1 MWFILFQ
8 GQEQEQHLLVLR
20 IDWLYKKL
28 VLSITHNA
36 DNFAKL
42 FKQRIHLYTYVFLAL
57 MRGVKLLQC
66 TPLGSTLCYF
76 CLNWLSTFP
85 ASVCEFSSSSVQIP
99 KCTVMSDSVHTHI
112 QRPKVKPFQE
122 KNPFCMQI
130 RKWICT
136 KDYKMTVSN
145 THSNAFNHFFLQS
158 NKGELSIFT
167 INIILAL
174 GLLVF
179 FSQKKKKE
187 KIFRIN
193 IAQQFSNFFF
203 FLINAP
209 LASW

>member
-20 IDWLYKKL
+20 IDWFYKKL

-136 KDYKMTVSN
+136 KDYKMTQSV
-145 THSNAFNHFFLQS
+145 THIQMHLIIFFTVKQ
-158 NKGELSIFT
+158 GWI
-167 INIILAL
+167 INIHNQHYPSTRPTC
-174 GLLVF
+174 F
-179 FSQKKKKE
+179 FQSKKKKE